1 MSVLKPSY
9 DERFIQQF
17 VGTNMISNARV
28 AIVELIANA
37 WDAGARRVD
46 IQWPV
51 KSEDNAFYILDNG
64 HGMDKKQFKDRY
76 MTISYNRE
84 KEQTSFV
91 MFPKGIEAGK
101 RKAYGKNGM
110 GRLAAFCFADS
121 YQVETSADGKISNA
135 YHMTRKEGSDP
146 LEATEIQ
153 TQHAFQIPGTKIST
167 ADFKCRSLDIADLRK
182 EIGMRFLSDPNFQ
195 IYVNNEQVNLLDIPD
210 LNVHRFTANLEGIEP
225 IQIIAIDTARPD
237 GTTKQ
242 HGVAWHVNGRLVGEC
257 SWKGPSGERFLDGR
271 KTIAKRFTFLVKA
284 DCLSD
289 FIKPDWTGFQSTEP
303 LYQTVFDAVLEAIQK
318 FISEFFKDK
327 RTETLNNIKEAN
339 QTTLKKLSP
348 IELQN
353 WEGFVKETQEKCDNV
368 SEDVLEDI
376 SKILAN
382 MLMANSRYALLHK
395 LGNYNPSQ
403 LDDLDKILT
412 EWTVDMAKIV
422 LDELAVRMVLI
433 KDLEIKVR
441 STLTDE
447 LRDLQPLFERG
458 LWIFGPEYE
467 SIHFTSNKGI
477 THILR
482 TLFNIDEQGSRNR
495 PDFVVLP
502 DGNSSIGAYSVPRF
516 SDDDGGEA
524 GIGKLVIVEL
534 KKPGIAIGS
543 EQKDQCW
550 KYVKEFKSKG
560 AIANDTDVIC
570 FVLGSSIDPLE
581 NSDRK
586 EDRTIIRPLT
596 YDTVITRAHS
606 RLLNLKQ
613 EVESAPFLLEHGITE
628 FVERDKEI
636 KAQTEMEGV

>member
-1 MSVLKPSY
+1 
-9 DERFIQQF
+9 
-17 VGTNMISNARV
+17 
-28 AIVELIANA
+28 
-37 WDAGARRVD
+37 
-46 IQWPV
+46 
-51 KSEDNAFYILDNG
+51 
-64 HGMDKKQFKDRY
+64 MDKKQFKDRY

-84 KEQTSFV
+84 KEQSSIVT
-91 MFPKGIEAGK
+91 FPNGIESGK

-121 YQVETSADGKISNA
+121 YQVETSADGENFYA
-135 YHMTRKEGSDP
+135 YNVTRSDGADP
-146 LEATEIQ
+146 LEAIETQ
-153 TQHAFQIPGTKIST
+153 TQHVFQIPSTKIST
-167 ADFKCRSLDIADLRK
+167 TEFKCRSLDIADLRK
-182 EIGMRFLSDPNFQ
+182 EIGMRFLSDPDFQ
-195 IYVNNEQVNLLDIPD
+195 IYINNELVNLLDIPD
-210 LNVHRFTANLEGIEP
+210 LNVHRFTANLAGLEP
-225 IQIIAIDTARPD
+225 IQIVAIDTARPD

-242 HGVAWHVNGRLVGEC
+242 HGVAWHVNGRLVGDC
-257 SWKGPSGERFLDGR
+257 SWSGPNGERFLDGR

-284 DCLSD
+284 DCLAD
-289 FIKPDWTGFQSTEP
+289 FVRPDWTGFQSAEP
-303 LYQTVFDAVLEAIQK
+303 LYQTVFDVVLEAIQK

-327 RTETLNNIKEAN
+327 RTETLNSIKEAN
-339 QTTLKKLSP
+339 QTVLKKLSP

-403 LDDLDKILT
+403 LDDLDDILT

-422 LDELAVRMVLI
+422 LDELAVRMLLI

-441 STLTDE
+441 STQTDE

-482 TLFNIDEQGSRNR
+482 TLFSIDEQGSRNR

-502 DGNSSIGAYSVPRF
+502 DGNSSIGAYSVPKF
-516 SDDDGGEA
+516 SENDGGEA

-534 KKPGIAIGS
+534 KKPGIPIGS

-560 AIANDTDVIC
+560 AISNDTDVIC

-586 EDRTIIRPLT
+586 EDRTTIRPLT

-613 EVESAPFLLEHGITE
+613 QVASAPFLTE
-628 FVERDKEI
+628 NGLADFVLRDKKRGLYI
-636 KAQTEMEGV
+636 